1 MGAKLG
7 GGGGGFN
14 EINMTPLIDIVLVVL
29 IIMMVSIPIQVNEL
43 GVKVPNPEVKPPERP
58 PDADPPEQLAVA
70 IYEDGRIALNRKVLV
85 KDSTILL
92 DAAAPASAKDAALFS
107 LATELTLRLK
117 SARKKNVFID
127 AHPDVNFGIVV
138 DIMDLAKES
147 GVAPDGIRMARL
159 KEEGPLAPTSVGTG
173 VLPRGVMTGSPTV
186 VGAIT
191 EKTADRQLRPLVPKF
206 RGCYEQALQSQRD
219 LSGRIL
225 LRIEV
230 LYDGEVT
237 KAEVEQSSMDAPE
250 LTACINEQLAELRLE
265 PLLWPED
272 DGKQDW
278 EHTAAIIYPLLFSP
292 G

>member
-7 GGGGGFN
+7 GGGAAFDD
-14 EINMTPLIDIVLVVL
+14 INMTPLIDIVLVVL

-43 GVKVPNPEVKPPERP
+43 GVKVPNPEVVPPKPTG
-58 PDADPPEQLAVA
+58 DPPEQLAIA

-85 KDSTILL
+85 QDSSILL
-92 DAAAPASAKDAALFS
+92 DAAAPASAKDAAMFS

-127 AHPDVNFGIVV
+127 AHPEVNFGIVV

-159 KEEGPLAPTSVGTG
+159 KDDGPLEPTSVGTG
-173 VLPRGVMTGSPTV
+173 VLPKGVMTGSPTV

-206 RGCYEQALQSQRD
+206 RGCYEQALARKRD

-237 KAEVEQSSMDAPE
+237 KAAVDQSSMEDE
-250 LTACINEQLAELRLE
+250 LLTQCIDEQLVDLRLE

-272 DGKQDW
+272 DGKKDW
-278 EHTAAIIYPLLFSP
+278 EHTAAVIYPLLFSP